1 MIKLIKKVLGIN
13 KIKKTHITNNEKS
26 YYQEL
31 LNRYEL
37 ELLIIEKRPKAF
49 TKEEKDKMT
58 NLIAIYKAKLGEL
71 E

>member
-13 KIKKTHITNNEKS
+13 EIKKTDITNNEKS

-31 LNRYEL
+31 LNHYEL
-37 ELLIIEKRPKAF
+37 ELSIIERNPKGF

-58 NLIAIYKAKLGEL
+58 NLVAVYKAKLGEL
-71 E
+71 